1 MVRGDH
7 LVELP
12 GTVRARPPE
21 ETWEVLAER
30 LPRYGITRVAR
41 LTGLDCIGLPV
52 WTAIRPASLT
62 LTASQGKGA
71 TDLLAKLSAVM
82 EAIELWHVE
91 QPLHVAARGPAEDVH
106 PGYPISTLPVTSPF
120 TERALSRMVW
130 DWTPGT
136 GLVSGKTV
144 LLPADLV
151 RRRAQRPEWSPD
163 VLRATSTGLACG
175 ISRHEALLHAL
186 FEVVERDVL
195 YQDGQ
200 FDGRLRTLIDPG
212 TVDDPYGREVID
224 RLTAAGMTV
233 ELALVDGPYGL
244 PVCLA
249 YLWSED
255 YPAVFA
261 GGGCH
266 TSPVI
271 AATRALTEAAQSR
284 LAAIAGTRDD
294 LAADPGSVGAPPV
307 HPARGEGLVPWPQAT
322 ACFPAARG
330 GLADQVDQVARLVDR
345 VTGHEPMA
353 LYLSDP
359 AEPVHA
365 VHVVC
370 PGTRSRRGAMPR

>member
-21 ETWEVLAER
+21 ETWEVLASR

-62 LTASQGKGA
+62 LSTSQGKGA

-82 EAIELWHVE
+82 EGIELWHVE
-91 QPLHVAARGPAEDVH
+91 QPLPVAVRGPAEDVH
-106 PGYPISTLPVTSPF
+106 PGYPVSALPLTGPF
-120 TERALSRMVW
+120 AERALSRLVW

-136 GLVSGKTV
+136 GLVSGEAV

-175 ISRHEALLHAL
+175 ISRHEAVLHAL

-195 YQDGQ
+195 YRDGQ
-200 FDGRLRTLIDPG
+200 SGGRRRTLIDPA

-224 RLTAAGMTV
+224 RLTAAGMRV

-244 PVCLA
+244 PVSLA
-249 YLWSED
+249 YLWSTD

-266 TSPVI
+266 TSPAI

-294 LAADPGSVGAPPV
+294 LATDPGSFDTPPV
-307 HPARGEGLVPWPQAT
+307 HPARGQGLVPWPRAT
-322 ACFPAARG
+322 ARFPAARG
-330 GLADQVDQVARLVDR
+330 GLADQVGQVARLVDR

-353 LYLSDP
+353 LYLSDT